1 MAMANKWRTYT
12 RGWTCAGIFEE
23 AIGKRLIETQPETRP
38 QIQSLLT
45 QTTDLFFMTDTR
57 FSKLV
62 LFVNSLVPLTLLL
75 WDVYRKQVGANP
87 IEFVTRTT
95 GMLTLVFLLISLA
108 VTPLR
113 KITGANWL
121 IKFRR
126 MLGLFAFFYGF
137 LHLMTYVAFD
147 RAFHLTTIPGDIL
160 KRPFITV
167 GMAAFF
173 LLVPLA
179 ITSTN
184 KMVKRL
190 GGKRWNRLH
199 KLVYIAAAGGVLH
212 FWLLVKSDTRL
223 PLTFA
228 FVLAL
233 LLGYRLLINYSPAT
247 PSQSS
252 SMFPPL

>member
-1 MAMANKWRTYT
+1 
-12 RGWTCAGIFEE
+12 
-23 AIGKRLIETQPETRP
+23 
-38 QIQSLLT
+38 
-45 QTTDLFFMTDTR
+45 MTDTR
-57 FSKLV
+57 FTKLV
-62 LFVNSLVPLTLLL
+62 LFINSLVPLTLLL

-87 IEFVTRTT
+87 LEFVTRTT
-95 GMLTLVFLLISLA
+95 GMLTLVFLMLSLT

-126 MLGLFAFFYGF
+126 MIGLFAFFYGF
-137 LHLMTYVAFD
+137 LHLLTYVAFD
-147 RAFHLTTIPGDIL
+147 RLFHLTTIPADVV
-160 KRPFITV
+160 KRPFITI

-173 LLVPLA
+173 LMVPLA

-190 GGKRWNRLH
+190 GGKPWNRLH
-199 KLVYIAAAGGVLH
+199 KLVYLAGAGGVLH

-228 FVLAL
+228 FILAL
-233 LLGYRLLINYSPAT
+233 LLGYRLLIKYSPSPGPQHNA
-247 PSQSS
+247 SI
-252 SMFPPL
+252 FPRR